1 MSSHALYRRSMWC
14 MPGTTPKARAIGTEL
29 RRARESAGYGLRE
42 LATELG
48 TSHASLSRWETGQ
61 RAPRPE
67 DVAVFLTA
75 VNAPAE
81 QREELI
87 ELARDPDGS
96 HWLSINMPDRQRQ
109 LATLL
114 EIERDATSITTVSPL
129 LIPGLLQTGDYAR
142 AIMIAGGV
150 DRDEI
155 DMRVAVRVGRRD
167 AITRAHPA
175 TLRAYI
181 WEPVLRQ
188 NIGGRE
194 VMTDQLGALLRYG
207 EMSNV
212 DIQVIA
218 AACDWHPGLEG
229 LFALT
234 EFDARDP
241 VVHLEN
247 RISGLFLHDPDEVKA
262 YESAVDTISKV
273 AMSPT
278 ESMRLIADVINSEE
292 TTS

>member
-1 MSSHALYRRSMWC
+1 
-14 MPGTTPKARAIGTEL
+14 MPGTTPKARAIGAEL

-42 LATELG
+42 LATEVG

-114 EIERDATSITTVSPL
+114 EIERDATAITAVSPL
-129 LIPGLLQTGDYAR
+129 LIPGLLQTADYAR
-142 AIMIAGGV
+142 AMMIAGDV
-150 DRDEI
+150 DHDEI
-155 DMRVAVRVGRRD
+155 DMRVAVRVGRRE
-167 AITRAHPA
+167 AITRRNPA
-175 TLRAYI
+175 RLSAVI
-181 WEPVLRQ
+181 WEPVLYQ
-188 NIGGRE
+188 EIGGHE
-194 VMTDQLGALLRYG
+194 LMADQLRTLHDYGHRDNVELR
-207 EMSNV
+207 
-212 DIQVIA
+212 VIPTR
-218 AACDWHPGLEG
+218 CPWHPGLEG
-229 LFALT
+229 PFALT
-234 EFDARDP
+234 EFDDRDA

-247 RISGLFLHDPDEVKA
+247 RISGLFLHDPDEVKR
-262 YESAVDTISKV
+262 YRDAVNKVREV
-273 AMSPT
+273 AMSP
-278 ESMRLIADVINSEE
+278 SDSLRLVADVINSKE
-292 TTS
+292 TTA